1 MNIAIIDDEVQAQD
15 EVKAC
20 LTEYLQIHH
29 PELIP
34 NVRFFTFDSAE
45 TFLEGF
51 QEGTFALLLLDIY
64 MKGMNGMEAARE
76 IRKRSDTCPIIFLT
90 TSTEHLLDGY
100 TVFAAGYLLKPLQ
113 DSRELFFEVIEHCL
127 PLILASQQQLR
138 ILSQGIALKVPFRQ
152 ILYLDCS
159 HSHRVILHLSEQT
172 FAAQESYSECAE
184 ILLDDQRFLE
194 CYHRIIVNM
203 DAIVS
208 MEEESFR
215 LKNGVL
221 LPISRRK
228 RLPVTK
234 QYMLYLAAK

>member
-1 MNIAIIDDEVQAQD
+1 M
-15 EVKAC
+15 
-20 LTEYLQIHH
+20 
-29 PELIP
+29 
-34 NVRFFTFDSAE
+34 
-45 TFLEGF
+45 
-51 QEGTFALLLLDIY
+51 
-64 MKGMNGMEAARE
+64 
-76 IRKRSDTCPIIFLT
+76 
-90 TSTEHLLDGY
+90 
-100 TVFAAGYLLKPLQ
+100 
-113 DSRELFFEVIEHCL
+113 
-127 PLILASQQQLR
+127 
-138 ILSQGIALKVPFRQ
+138 
-152 ILYLDCS
+152 
-159 HSHRVILHLSEQT
+159 ILHLSEQT